1 MTQTGRLPGRARV
14 GTLHGGED
22 VGSAR
27 GDRALP
33 ARAERARTDCERARA
48 DGAGDGVDRDVWQPW
63 YRREGVTV
71 FLGTS
76 EANADA
82 VLVSCVARAP
92 PKLLA
97 YVRGPRGA
105 GSRGGRAL
113 AGWRARACSRGCK
126 GLRASVPH
134 VGVLGVTW
142 RGCSSWAG
150 APTSREGGRC
160 RPVDS
165 TGAPPRA
172 QLLMAGGEHGG
183 GRHAPR
189 LLQRLDSHTAV
200 FHARWRASGWVAALL
215 APRDAVLRR
224 SWRCVALGTRGRPG
238 LGAWCSLPWSHCRR
252 ARLRAA
258 AGAAAWLPGGASL
271 SLRACIR

>member
-1 MTQTGRLPGRARV
+1 
-14 GTLHGGED
+14 
-22 VGSAR
+22 
-27 GDRALP
+27 
-33 ARAERARTDCERARA
+33 
-48 DGAGDGVDRDVWQPW
+48 VDRDVWQPW

-97 YVRGPRGA
+97 YVRGPPWGRRAGDGGA
-105 GSRGGRAL
+105 GGMLRRATLACLLARLGGLACFCAACWRVCVTWLQQLGRLARKQGGRA
-113 AGWRARACSRGCK
+113 APA
-126 GLRASVPH
+126 
-134 VGVLGVTW
+134 
-142 RGCSSWAG
+142 GCSAE
-150 APTSREGGRC
+150 AR
-160 RPVDS
+160 
-165 TGAPPRA
+165 PRA

-189 LLQRLDSHTAV
+189 LLQCLDSHTAV

-224 SWRCVALGTRGRPG
+224 SWRCGPG
-238 LGAWCSLPWSHCRR
+238 LAARQAGAGRLVQAPWSGCRR

-258 AGAAAWLPGGASL
+258 AGLKSL
-271 SLRACIR
+271 Y